1 MGSSHGGVRVK
12 ALRNAF
18 ARRTVSVA
26 LLLCA
31 FTLVGCGRKEQASK
45 GQVVAHI
52 GEQVITT
59 SELENELRLANV
71 PAEQQK
77 DPVVLRQVL
86 SELVLRKYLVDRA
99 LNSKL
104 DREPSVLLDILRSK
118 DQVLAAAA
126 ASRAVAAQPTTQ
138 ADIDRYI
145 AEHPSKFANR
155 RRITADEIVFPLGP
169 KAQAVIDASKEAN
182 SLDEIDQKLTTLT
195 LAHNRSVGVFNTG
208 EMTEDLLNLM
218 QSKSD
223 NVFFVRAGPNGVF
236 FKVRN
241 EEAQPLQGEAAI
253 NAARQSMR
261 AERLKAE
268 TGMAS
273 VSANLDAK
281 YEGEYAAIMSQNA
294 QGSANKTD

>member
-1 MGSSHGGVRVK
+1 MGGVRVK
-12 ALRNAF
+12 GLRKAW

-52 GEQVITT
+52 GDQVITT

-77 DPVVLRQVL
+77 DPVVLRGVL

-155 RRITADEIVFPLGP
+155 RVITADEIVFPLGP

-208 EMTEDLLNLM
+208 EMTEDLLNVM

-236 FKVRN
+236 FKVRS

-294 QGSANKTD
+294 QGPANKTD